1 VPVPW
6 RAEVDGVPLTRS
18 GGIDIHYRVTGDGPE
33 TILLV
38 NGVGDDL
45 DAWPNQ
51 LPDLLAAGLRVV
63 TFDNRGV
70 GRSGQPAG
78 PYTSREMAA
87 DAKAV
92 VEALELGP
100 FHIVGVSMG
109 GCIALEYALANPGDL
124 RSAIFA
130 NTYARPDPFTYA
142 AFEAWGLIA
151 EAAGTSV
158 LMHQMAPWIFS
169 PSFYEAQPAK
179 VAALVA
185 EMERSPQPPAA
196 FAAQIGA
203 LLSHDC
209 LERLDGIRT
218 RSLVLVAD
226 DDIIIRPALSRR
238 LFDGLPDAEWAVVP
252 GGHGAFWENPG
263 TWNRTVIDFVARE
276 SAAQGHH
283 IDPET
288 IHQEEGNL

>member
-1 VPVPW
+1 MPM
-6 RAEVDGVPLTRS
+6 TRS
-18 GGIDIHYRVTGDGPE
+18 GGIDIHYQVAGDGPE

-45 DAWPNQ
+45 GAWPNQ
-51 LPDLLAAGLRVV
+51 IPDLLAAGLRVV

-70 GRSGQPAG
+70 GRSGQPVG

-87 DAKAV
+87 DVKAV
-92 VEALELGP
+92 VDALALGP
-100 FHIVGVSMG
+100 FHIAGVSMG
-109 GCIALEYALANPGDL
+109 GCIALEYALANPADL

-158 LMHQMAPWIFS
+158 LMRQMAPWIFS
-169 PSFYEAQPAK
+169 PSFYEAQPET
-179 VAALVA
+179 VTVLVA
-185 EMERSPQPPAA
+185 EMERSPQPPAS

-209 LERLDGIRT
+209 LDRLGEVDV
-218 RSLVLVAD
+218 RSIVLVAD
-226 DDIIIRPALSRR
+226 DDIIIRPELSRR
-238 LFDGLPDAEWAVVP
+238 LFDGLPKAEWAVVP

-263 TWNRTVIDFVARE
+263 PWNRAVIDFISRQ
-276 SAAQGHH
+276 SAGG
-283 IDPET
+283 DPGAISET
-288 IHQEEGNL
+288 NHQEEGQR

>member
-1 VPVPW
+1 MPM
-6 RAEVDGVPLTRS
+6 TRS
-18 GGIDIHYRVTGDGPE
+18 SGIDIHYRVAGDGPE

-45 DAWPNQ
+45 EAWPNQ
-51 LPDLLAAGLRVV
+51 IPDLLAAGLRVV
-63 TFDNRGV
+63 SFDNRGV

-78 PYTSREMAA
+78 RYTSREMAS

-92 VEALELGP
+92 VDALELEP
-100 FHIVGVSMG
+100 FHIAGVSMG
-109 GCIALEYALANPGDL
+109 GCIALEYALAYPGDL

-158 LMHQMAPWIFS
+158 LMRQMAPWIFS
-169 PSFYEAQPAK
+169 PSFYEAQPDN
-179 VAALVA
+179 VAALVT

-209 LERLDGIRT
+209 LERLNEIRT

-226 DDIIIRPALSRR
+226 DDIIIRPGLSRR

-252 GGHGAFWENPG
+252 GGHGAFWENPAP
-263 TWNRTVIDFVARE
+263 WNRAVIDFIARQPAVGSRGSVA
-276 SAAQGHH
+276 
-283 IDPET
+283 ET
-288 IHQEEGNL
+288 NNEEEGNP

>member
-1 VPVPW
+1 MPM
-6 RAEVDGVPLTRS
+6 TQS
-18 GGIDIHYRVTGDGPE
+18 GGIDIHYRVEGVGPE

-45 DAWPNQ
+45 EAWPNQ
-51 LPDLLAAGLRVV
+51 VPDLLAAGLRVV

-78 PYTSREMAA
+78 PYTSSEMAS

-92 VEALELGP
+92 VDALELGP
-100 FHIVGVSMG
+100 FHIAGVSMG
-109 GCIALEYALANPGDL
+109 GCIALEYALAYPGDL

-158 LMHQMAPWIFS
+158 LMRQMAPWIFS
-169 PSFYEAQPAK
+169 PSFYEAQPAN

-185 EMERSPQPPAA
+185 EMERSPQPPVS

-209 LERLDGIRT
+209 LERLDEIRT
-218 RSLVLVAD
+218 RSMVLVAD
-226 DDIIIRPALSRR
+226 EDIIIRPALSRR
-238 LFDGLPDAEWAVVP
+238 LFDGLPDADWAVVP

-263 TWNRTVIDFVARE
+263 PWNRAVIDFITRQ
-276 SAAQGHH
+276 SAAGKGGAFAE
-283 IDPET
+283 I
-288 IHQEEGNL
+288 INQEEGNR

>member
-1 VPVPW
+1 MPM
-6 RAEVDGVPLTRS
+6 TRS
-18 GGIDIHYRVTGDGPE
+18 GGIDIHYEVAGDGPE

-45 DAWPNQ
+45 QAWPNQ
-51 LPDLLAAGLRVV
+51 LPDLLAAGLRIV
-63 TFDNRGV
+63 TLDNRGV

-78 PYTSREMAA
+78 PYASREMAA
-87 DAKAV
+87 DIKPV
-92 VEALELGP
+92 VDALGLAP
-100 FHIVGVSMG
+100 FHIAGVSMG
-109 GCIALEYALANPGDL
+109 GCIALEYALANPADL

-158 LMHQMAPWIFS
+158 LMRQMAPWIFS
-169 PSFYEAQPAK
+169 PSFYEAQPAN

-185 EMERSPQPPAA
+185 EMERSPQPPAS

-209 LERLDGIRT
+209 LDRLADIDV

-226 DDIIIRPALSRR
+226 DDIIIRPELSRR

-263 TWNRTVIDFVARE
+263 PWNRAVIDFIGRQ
-276 SAAQGHH
+276 SAGG
-283 IDPET
+283 DPGAVSKS
-288 IHQEEGNL
+288 IHQEEGPR

>member
-1 VPVPW
+1 MPM
-6 RAEVDGVPLTRS
+6 TQS
-18 GGIDIHYRVTGDGPE
+18 GGIDIAYRVEGDGPE

-45 DAWPNQ
+45 EAWPNQ

-78 PYTSREMAA
+78 PYTSREMAS

-92 VEALELGP
+92 VDALELGP
-100 FHIVGVSMG
+100 FHIAGVSMG
-109 GCIALEYALANPGDL
+109 GCIALEYALDFPGDL
-124 RSAIFA
+124 RSAILA

-151 EAAGTSV
+151 QAAGTPV
-158 LMHQMAPWIFS
+158 LMRQMAPWIFS
-169 PSFYEAQPAK
+169 PSFYEAQPAN
-179 VAALVA
+179 VAALVG

-209 LERLDGIRT
+209 LDRLGEIGT

-263 TWNRTVIDFVARE
+263 PWNRAVIDFITRQ
-276 SAAQGHH
+276 SAAGKGGAFAE
-283 IDPET
+283 I
-288 IHQEEGNL
+288 INQEEANP

>member
-1 VPVPW
+1 ME
-6 RAEVDGVPLTRS
+6 ADAMAMTQS
-18 GGIDIHYRVTGDGPE
+18 GGIDIHYRVEGDGPE

-45 DAWPNQ
+45 EAWPNQ

-78 PYTSREMAA
+78 PYTSREMAS

-92 VEALELGP
+92 VDALKLGP
-100 FHIVGVSMG
+100 FHIAGVSMG
-109 GCIALEYALANPGDL
+109 GCIALEYALAYPGDL

-151 EAAGTSV
+151 DAAGTFV
-158 LMHQMAPWIFS
+158 LMRQMAPWIFS
-169 PSFYEAQPAK
+169 PSFFEAQPAN

-209 LERLDGIRT
+209 LERVGEIGT

-263 TWNRTVIDFVARE
+263 PWNRAVIDFITRQ
-276 SAAQGHH
+276 SAARSRD
-283 IDPET
+283 IDPES
-288 IHQEEGNL
+288 IHQEEGNP

>member
-1 VPVPW
+1 MTH
-6 RAEVDGVPLTRS
+6 AAGV
-18 GGIDIHYRVTGDGPE
+18 DIHYRVAGDGPE

-45 DAWPNQ
+45 EAWPNQ
-51 LPDLLAAGLRVV
+51 VPDLLAAGLRVV

-78 PYTSREMAA
+78 PYTSRDMAA

-92 VEALELGP
+92 VDALDLGP
-100 FHIVGVSMG
+100 FHIAGVSMG
-109 GCIALEYALANPGDL
+109 GCIALEYALAYPSDL
-124 RSAIFA
+124 RSAVFA

-158 LMHQMAPWIFS
+158 LMRQMAPWIFS
-169 PSFYEAQPAK
+169 PSFYEAQPAN

-185 EMERSPQPPAA
+185 EMERSPQAPAA

-209 LERLDGIRT
+209 LERLGEIGT

-238 LFDGLPDAEWAVVP
+238 LFDGLPNAEWAIVP

-263 TWNRTVIDFVARE
+263 PWNRAVIDFVTRA
-276 SAAQGHH
+276 SAARNGD

-288 IHQEEGNL
+288 IHQEEGNP

>member
-1 VPVPW
+1 M
-6 RAEVDGVPLTRS
+6 TRS
-18 GGIDIHYRVTGDGPE
+18 RGIDIHYQVAGNGPE

-45 DAWPNQ
+45 MAWPNQ
-51 LPDLLAAGLRVV
+51 IPDLLASGLRVV

-78 PYTSREMAA
+78 PYTSREMAV
-87 DAKAV
+87 DVKAV
-92 VEALELGP
+92 VDALGLGP

-109 GCIALEYALANPGDL
+109 GCIALEYALANPADL
-124 RSAIFA
+124 RSATFA

-158 LMHQMAPWIFS
+158 LMRQMAPWIFS

-179 VAALVA
+179 VAGLVA
-185 EMERSPQPPAA
+185 EMERSPQPPAS
-196 FAAQIGA
+196 FVAQIGA

-209 LERLDGIRT
+209 LDRLGEIEV

-226 DDIIIRPALSRR
+226 DDTIIRPALSRR
-238 LFDGLPDAEWAVVP
+238 LFDGLPNAEWAVVP

-263 TWNRTVIDFVARE
+263 PWNRAVIDFITRQ
-276 SAAQGHH
+276 SAAATR
-283 IDPET
+283 DDASET
-288 IHQEEGNL
+288 TNEEEGQR

>member
-1 VPVPW
+1 MPM
-6 RAEVDGVPLTRS
+6 TRS
-18 GGIDIHYRVTGDGPE
+18 GGIDIHYQVAGDGPE

-45 DAWPNQ
+45 EAWPNQ

-87 DAKAV
+87 DVKAV
-92 VEALELGP
+92 VDAMALGP
-100 FHIVGVSMG
+100 FHIAGVSMG
-109 GCIALEYALANPGDL
+109 GCIALEYALAHPADL
-124 RSAIFA
+124 RSATFA

-158 LMHQMAPWIFS
+158 LMRQMAPWIFS
-169 PSFYEAQPAK
+169 PSFYEAQPAT
-179 VAALVA
+179 VANLVA
-185 EMERSPQPPAA
+185 EMERSPQPPAS

-209 LERLDGIRT
+209 LDRLGEIDV

-226 DDIIIRPALSRR
+226 DDIIIRPELSRR
-238 LFDGLPDAEWAVVP
+238 LFDGLPDAEWTVVP

-263 TWNRTVIDFVARE
+263 PWNRAVIDFISRQ
-276 SAAQGHH
+276 SAGG
-283 IDPET
+283 DPGAVTET
-288 IHQEEGNL
+288 IHQEEGQR

>member
-1 VPVPW
+1 MPM
-6 RAEVDGVPLTRS
+6 TRS
-18 GGIDIHYRVTGDGPE
+18 GGIDIHYQVAGDGPE

-45 DAWPNQ
+45 GAWPNQ
-51 LPDLLAAGLRVV
+51 IPDLLAAGLRVV

-70 GRSGQPAG
+70 GRSGQPVG

-87 DAKAV
+87 DVKAV
-92 VEALELGP
+92 VDALALGP
-100 FHIVGVSMG
+100 FHIAGVSMG
-109 GCIALEYALANPGDL
+109 GCIALEYALANPADL
-124 RSAIFA
+124 RSAFFA

-158 LMHQMAPWIFS
+158 LMRQMAPWIFS
-169 PSFYEAQPAK
+169 PSFYEAQPET
-179 VAALVA
+179 VTALVT
-185 EMERSPQPPAA
+185 EMERSPQPPAS

-209 LERLDGIRT
+209 LDRLGEIDV

-226 DDIIIRPALSRR
+226 DDIIIRPELSRR
-238 LFDGLPDAEWAVVP
+238 LFDGLPKAEWAVVP

-263 TWNRTVIDFVARE
+263 PWNRAVIDFISRQ
-276 SAAQGHH
+276 SAGG
-283 IDPET
+283 DPGAISET
-288 IHQEEGNL
+288 NHQEEGQR